1 VTLERREASMGTT
14 RFILAGAAIITMLA
28 STAFADDMT
37 GMVTR
42 IDRLNGTISIQQ
54 TQKGTVGGSAGGAG
68 ALQEYKAKDAA
79 MLDTVHAGDRVSYS
93 ATDTNGTGTLT
104 KLQKQ

>member
-1 VTLERREASMGTT
+1 MGTA
-14 RFILAGAAIITMLA
+14 RFIYAGTAALSILAT
-28 STAFADDMT
+28 SAFADDMT

-42 IDRLNGTISIQQ
+42 IDRLNSTISIQE

-68 ALQEYKAKDAA
+68 ALQQYKAKDAA
-79 MLDTVHAGDRVSYS
+79 MLDAVHAGDRVTYS
-93 ATDTNGTGTLT
+93 ATSADGTGTLT

>member
-1 VTLERREASMGTT
+1 MGT
-14 RFILAGAAIITMLA
+14 RQFIFAGAAAIAMIAT
-28 STAFADDMT
+28 SAFADDMT

-42 IDRLNGTISIQQ
+42 IDRLNNTISIQQ
-54 TQKGTVGGSAGGAG
+54 IQKGTVGGSAGGAG
-68 ALQEYKAKDAA
+68 ALQEFKAKDAA
-79 MLDTVHAGDRVSYS
+79 MLDSVHAGDRVSYT

>member
-1 VTLERREASMGTT
+1 MGT
-14 RFILAGAAIITMLA
+14 RQFILAGAAMIGMIAT
-28 STAFADDMT
+28 SAFADDMT

-42 IDRLNGTISIQQ
+42 IDRLNNTISIQQ
-54 TQKGTVGGSAGGAG
+54 MQKGTVGGSAGGAG

-79 MLDTVHAGDRVSYS
+79 MLERVHAGDRVSYS

-104 KLQKQ
+104 KLEKQ

>member
-1 VTLERREASMGTT
+1 MGTAK
-14 RFILAGAAIITMLA
+14 FVLAGAAVVTMLT
-28 STAFADDMT
+28 SSAFADDMT

-42 IDRLNGTISIQQ
+42 IDRLNNTISIQQ

-68 ALQEYKAKDAA
+68 ALQQFKAKDAA
-79 MLDTVHAGDRVSYS
+79 MLDAVHAGDRVTYA
-93 ATDTNGTGTLT
+93 ATDTDGSGTLT

>member
-1 VTLERREASMGTT
+1 MGTT
-14 RFILAGAAIITMLA
+14 KFILAGAAVITMLA
-28 STAFADDMT
+28 SSAFADDMT

-54 TQKGTVGGSAGGAG
+54 TQKGTVGASAGSAG
-68 ALQEYKAKDAA
+68 ALQEYRAKDAA
-79 MLDTVHAGDRVSYS
+79 MLDAVHAGDRVSYT

>member
-1 VTLERREASMGTT
+1 MGTT
-14 RFILAGAAIITMLA
+14 RFIFAGAAALSMLA
-28 STAFADDMT
+28 TSVLADDMT

-68 ALQEYKAKDAA
+68 ALQEYKTKDAA
-79 MLDTVHAGDRVSYS
+79 MLDAVHAGDRVNYS
-93 ATDTNGTGTLT
+93 ATDNNGTGTLT

>member
-1 VTLERREASMGTT
+1 
-14 RFILAGAAIITMLA
+14 
-28 STAFADDMT
+28 MT

-42 IDRLNGTISIQQ
+42 IDRLNNTISIQQ

-68 ALQEYKAKDAA
+68 ALQQYKAKDAA
-79 MLDTVHAGDRVSYS
+79 MLDAVHAGDRVTYS
-93 ATDTNGTGTLT
+93 ATDADGSATLT

>member
-1 VTLERREASMGTT
+1 MGTT
-14 RFILAGAAIITMLA
+14 KFIFAGAAALCMLA
-28 STAFADDMT
+28 SSALADDMT

-54 TQKGTVGGSAGGAG
+54 TQKGTVGASGGAG
-68 ALQEYKAKDAA
+68 ALQEYRAKDAA
-79 MLDTVHAGDRVSYS
+79 MLDAVHAGDRVTYS

>member
-1 VTLERREASMGTT
+1 MGTAK
-14 RFILAGAAIITMLA
+14 FIFAGAAAVTMM
-28 STAFADDMT
+28 STSAFADDMT

-42 IDRLNGTISIQQ
+42 IDRLNNTISIQQ
-54 TQKGTVGGSAGGAG
+54 MQKGTVGGSAGGAG
-68 ALQEYKAKDAA
+68 AQQEYKAKDGA
-79 MLDTVHAGDRVSYS
+79 MLESVHAGDRVSYS

>member
-1 VTLERREASMGTT
+1 MGTT
-14 RFILAGAAIITMLA
+14 KFIFAGAAVITMLA
-28 STAFADDMT
+28 SSALADDMT

-54 TQKGTVGGSAGGAG
+54 TQKGTVGASAGGA
-68 ALQEYKAKDAA
+68 QEYKTKDAA
-79 MLDTVHAGDRVSYS
+79 MLDAVHAGDRVTYS

>member
-1 VTLERREASMGTT
+1 MGTAK
-14 RFILAGAAIITMLA
+14 FILATAAAITVLA
-28 STAFADDMT
+28 PSAFADDMT

-42 IDRLNGTISIQQ
+42 IDRLNNPISIQQ
-54 TQKGTVGGSAGGAG
+54 MQKGTVGGSAGGAG

-79 MLDTVHAGDRVSYS
+79 MLESVHAGDRVSYA

>member
-1 VTLERREASMGTT
+1 VKLECREASVRTT
-14 RFILAGAAIITMLA
+14 RFVLAGAAILTMLA
-28 STAFADDMT
+28 SSAFADDMT

-54 TQKGTVGGSAGGAG
+54 TQKGTVGGTAGGAG

-79 MLDTVHAGDRVSYS
+79 MLDTVHAGDRVNYS

>member
-1 VTLERREASMGTT
+1 MGTAK
-14 RFILAGAAIITMLA
+14 FIFAGAAALGILA
-28 STAFADDMT
+28 TSALADDMT

-42 IDRLNGTISIQQ
+42 IDRLNNTISIQQ
-54 TQKGTVGGSAGGAG
+54 MQKGTVGGSAGGAG

-79 MLDTVHAGDRVSYS
+79 MLDAVHAGDRVSYS

>member
-1 VTLERREASMGTT
+1 MGTT
-14 RFILAGAAIITMLA
+14 KFIWAGAAALSLLA
-28 STAFADDMT
+28 TSAVAEDMT
-37 GMVTR
+37 GMVMR

-54 TQKGTVGGSAGGAG
+54 TQKGTVGASTGSAG

-79 MLDTVHAGDRVSYS
+79 MLDAVHAGDRVNYS
-93 ATDTNGTGTLT
+93 ATDNNGTGTLT

>member
-1 VTLERREASMGTT
+1 MGTT
-14 RFILAGAAIITMLA
+14 RFILAGAAVLSMLG
-28 STAFADDMT
+28 SSAFADDMT

-68 ALQEYKAKDAA
+68 MLQEYKAKDAA
-79 MLDTVHAGDRVSYS
+79 MLDAVHAGDRVNYS
-93 ATDTNGTGTLT
+93 ATDNNGTGTLT